1 MPNPIRKT
9 PGSNDDDDAAFAEGA
24 ITLWSNHL
32 ALIGTHL
39 LETGMPRQEVL
50 DMLTMLHETNEE
62 TVRSPR
68 ARAVAGRH
76 LMSVYRVLGET

>member
-1 MPNPIRKT
+1 MTGQDPSVS
-9 PGSNDDDDAAFAEGA
+9 GSDDDGDDAFAEGA
-24 ITLWSNHL
+24 ITLWSNLL

-68 ARAVAGRH
+68 ARAIAGQH
-76 LMSVYRVLGET
+76 LMSVYRVLGEA

>member
-1 MPNPIRKT
+1 MADAIRRAS
-9 PGSNDDDDAAFAEGA
+9 GSDDDDTAFAEGA
-24 ITLWSNHL
+24 ITLWSNLL

-39 LETGMPRQEVL
+39 LEAGTPRQEVL

-76 LMSVYRVLGET
+76 LMSVYRALGEA